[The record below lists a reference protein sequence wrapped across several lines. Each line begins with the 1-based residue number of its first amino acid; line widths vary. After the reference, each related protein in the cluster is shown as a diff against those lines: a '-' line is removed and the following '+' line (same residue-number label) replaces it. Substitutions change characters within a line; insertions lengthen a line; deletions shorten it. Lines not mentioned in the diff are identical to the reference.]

1 MKTMTPFRVE
11 LCPSRGKSTGPE
23 AKGKGASCPVV
34 HPSNSQAFLWGMRT
48 GYHDHLIG
56 PLLQMLCM
64 HFSNDSSQQNAKF
77 VLEETAFLVK
87 LQNNLGHTETWG
99 PKAIKGIL
107 RVIHFS
113 IFLVVQ
119 LFLILKDWLELIS
132 PVKFLLHTENLS
144 LKLSLCIFLCWI
156 DQWGQC
162 VMVWGLFFLN
172 KIYA

>member
-1 MKTMTPFRVE
+1 MTPVRVE

-34 HPSNSQAFLWGMRT
+34 HPSNSQAFLWGTRT

-99 PKAIKGIL
+99 PKEIKGIL

-119 LFLILKDWLELIS
+119 LFLKRLIGTYQPS
-132 PVKFLLHTENLS
+132 EISTAYWEFVSEIIHMYFP
-144 LKLSLCIFLCWI
+144 
-156 DQWGQC
+156 
-162 VMVWGLFFLN
+162 MLN
-172 KIYA
+172 R